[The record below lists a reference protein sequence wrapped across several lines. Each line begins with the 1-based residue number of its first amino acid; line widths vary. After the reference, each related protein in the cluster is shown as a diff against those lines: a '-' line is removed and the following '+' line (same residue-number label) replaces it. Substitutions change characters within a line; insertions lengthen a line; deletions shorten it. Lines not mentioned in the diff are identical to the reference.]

1 MPNNVSIHKYRNKYV
16 VLCKC
21 PVCGVKHLVN
31 MTAQPIIMPRVYCE
45 DHERLRHNDE
55 DAPDVRGI
63 SLRSHAAQKHRRAAN
78 L

>member
-1 MPNNVSIHKYRNKYV
+1 MPNNVSIHRYQNKYV

-31 MTAQPIIMPRVYCE
+31 MTAHPIIMPRVYCE
-45 DHERLRHNDE
+45 DHAHLRHNDA

-63 SLRSHAAQKHRRAAN
+63 SLRSHAAQKTRRAAN
-78 L
+78 Q